1 MPLKSLMVHLSVKSL
16 NPRKPAIGCMKKL
29 GREFY
34 QRTDVVWIAR
44 ELLGKILVT
53 NWEGIVTSGRIV
65 ECEAY
70 AGAIDKASHA
80 SGGRRTARNEI
91 MYGEGGCAYVYLC
104 YGIHHLFN
112 VVTNSKEIPH
122 AILIRA
128 LDPLE
133 GIPEMLLRTNKKKLD
148 QTITRGPGN
157 VSKALGISTKHTGT
171 SLLGNE
177 IFIVEDSAKFS
188 RKEVASSPRIGVD
201 YAGKDALLPY
211 RFYIKGNPFV
221 SGNPR

>member
-1 MPLKSLMVHLSVKSL
+1 MKRIV
-16 NPRKPAIGCMKKL
+16 MKKL
-29 GREFY
+29 GASFY
-34 QRTDVVWIAR
+34 QRKNVVQIAR

-53 NWEGIVTSGRIV
+53 NWKGIITSGRIV

-91 MYGEGGCAYVYLC
+91 MYGEGGYAYVYLC

-128 LDPLE
+128 LDPIE
-133 GIPEMLLRTNKKKLD
+133 GIEEMLLRTHKKRLD
-148 QTITRGPGN
+148 QTLTRGPGN
-157 VSKALGISTKHTGT
+157 VSNALGIFTRHTGI

-177 IFIVEDSAKFS
+177 IFIAEDGTKFS
-188 RKEVASSPRIGVD
+188 KKAIAASPRIGVD
-201 YAGKDALLPY
+201 YAGQDALLPY
-211 RFYIKGNPFV
+211 RFYVKGNPFV
-221 SGNPR
+221 SGKPR